1 MESWAVADI
10 SDQHP
15 EAPIAVASF
24 ADYGAKTAF
33 FGPISTVKVFED
45 NVLVRSALEEPG
57 GGRVLVVDGGGSRRC
72 ALVGDRLAALARDNG
87 WAGVIVYG
95 CIRDSAVIRTMD
107 VGVKALGTSPKRS
120 VKRGEGHRDVTVDF
134 AGVRW
139 SPGHYAYADSDGVIV
154 LDAPFAR

>member
-15 EAPIAVASF
+15 EAPIAIAPF
-24 ADYGAKTAF
+24 ADYGAKTTF

-45 NVLVRSALEEPG
+45 NVLVRAALEEPG
-57 GGRVLVVDGGGSRRC
+57 EGRVLVVDGGGSRRC

-95 CIRDSAVIRTMD
+95 CIRDCAVIQTMD
-107 VGVKALGTSPKRS
+107 VGIKALGTSPKRS
-120 VKRGEGHRDVTVDF
+120 VKRGEGHRDAAVAF

-139 SPGHYAYADSDGVIV
+139 SPGHYAYGDRDGIIV
-154 LDAPFAR
+154 LDRPFAG